1 MDVPGRPFIPQT
13 CRRRLR
19 CHAVMHASPL
29 RSTLPR
35 RFAWLLWL
43 GLLLP
48 VAQVAAA
55 CHVLSHTADI
65 VSGQADGKQVPHASH
80 CDLCLA
86 AAAIAGGAPFS
97 MPSVFAPPVLGQ
109 ALPGQGF
116 DDVWLAPPAR
126 AYLSRAP
133 PPASH

>member
-1 MDVPGRPFIPQT
+1 MQ
-13 CRRRLR
+13 
-19 CHAVMHASPL
+19 ASPP
-29 RSTLPR
+29 RFSLPR

-48 VAQVAAA
+48 AAQVASA

-65 VSGQADGKQVPHASH
+65 VAGHIDGKQVPHAGH

-86 AAAIAGGAPFS
+86 AAAIAGGAALSAPL
-97 MPSVFAPPVLGQ
+97 VFAPAVLGH
-109 ALPGQGF
+109 ALPKQAF
-116 DDVWLAPPAR
+116 DNVWLAPPAR

-133 PPASH
+133 PFASP

>member
-1 MDVPGRPFIPQT
+1 MP
-13 CRRRLR
+13 
-19 CHAVMHASPL
+19 ASLP
-29 RSTLPR
+29 RFALPR

-48 VAQVAAA
+48 VAQLAAA

-65 VSGQADGKQVPHASH
+65 VSGQADGKQVPHAGH

-86 AAAIAGGAPFS
+86 AAAIAGGAPLS
-97 MPSVFAPPVLGQ
+97 TPSVLAPPMLGQ
-109 ALPGQGF
+109 ALPSQGF

-133 PPASH
+133 PLASR